1 MSGSGVTP
9 PQGLEVVGIEG
20 IACGTIPRGRVSQ
33 VSRGCR
39 RDEKAPFYGGLVAKL
54 VSLPECGG
62 LWLGGVG
69 LLVVED
75 VISDGGP
82 VVDDPLGAGEFY
94 GRDDAQFLEVVECG

>member
-1 MSGSGVTP
+1 MAPCSEVGCHSRHEGVAETK
-9 PQGLEVVGIEG
+9 
-20 IACGTIPRGRVSQ
+20 
-33 VSRGCR
+33 
-39 RDEKAPFYGGLVAKL
+39 KAPFYGGLVAKL

-69 LLVVED
+69 SLVVEG

-82 VVDDPLGAGEFY
+82 VVDGPLGAGEFY

>member
-1 MSGSGVTP
+1 M
-9 PQGLEVVGIEG
+9 LEVG
-20 IACGTIPRGRVSQ
+20 RGRVKKEPQ
-33 VSRGCR
+33 GR
-39 RDEKAPFYGGLVAKL
+39 GLVTKL

>member
-1 MSGSGVTP
+1 M
-9 PQGLEVVGIEG
+9 
-20 IACGTIPRGRVSQ
+20 
-33 VSRGCR
+33 
-39 RDEKAPFYGGLVAKL
+39 
-54 VSLPECGG
+54 
-62 LWLGGVG
+62 GVG